1 MDYRR
6 FGNAVVIR
14 IDRNEEVMEK
24 LAEVCGKE
32 NILVGSISGLGEAS
46 DVGMGL

>member
-24 LAEVCGKE
+24 LEEVCVKE
-32 NILVGSISGLGEAS
+32 ISFSEAS
-46 DVGMGL
+46 PALERPTM